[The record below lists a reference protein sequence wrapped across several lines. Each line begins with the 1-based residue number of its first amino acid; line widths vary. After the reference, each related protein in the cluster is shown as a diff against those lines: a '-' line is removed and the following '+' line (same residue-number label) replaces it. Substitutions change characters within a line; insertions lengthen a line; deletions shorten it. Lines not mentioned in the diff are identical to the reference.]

1 MPVEF
6 SGELFYENDV
16 TASYYCSFITANQQ
30 WAHVCGTDGTLRVD
44 DFVVPFFGS
53 EAKYTVNTESNQR
66 VCDFNMEQRDRVV
79 SVKETPSPIPQRR
92 SQSLS
97 KLRRPCPQR

>member
-1 MPVEF
+1 MPKAVSGRMLRGAARGDSPDQVPVEF

-16 TASYYCSFITANQQ
+16 TASYYCPCATANQQ

-53 EAKYTVNTESNQR
+53 EAKYTVSNTESNQHVR
-66 VCDFNMEQRDRVV
+66 F
-79 SVKETPSPIPQRR
+79 
-92 SQSLS
+92 
-97 KLRRPCPQR
+97 